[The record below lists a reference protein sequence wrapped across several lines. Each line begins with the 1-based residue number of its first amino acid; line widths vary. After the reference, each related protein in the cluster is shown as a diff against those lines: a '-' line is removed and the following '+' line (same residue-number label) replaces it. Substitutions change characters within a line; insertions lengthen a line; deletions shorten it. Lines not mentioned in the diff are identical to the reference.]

1 MLENQVAIILKK
13 KYGDG
18 LYYYNKNVEV
28 DFYIPEIKTAI
39 QVSYTLFQS
48 DTRERE
54 MRALLKLAQSYPLEK
69 LQIITW
75 EEDSIIEDE
84 GISIEV
90 LPLWKWML
98 TT

>member
-1 MLENQVAIILKK
+1 MGSEDVYKRQ
-13 KYGDG
+13 
-18 LYYYNKNVEV
+18 